1 MVKEEGY
8 VAFTK
13 GLGPK
18 LLTTTIFSS
27 WFGLAYEF
35 ILYTQISE
43 LSNASCSVMSTNN
56 ILTGPVRNNL
66 VYQREYL
73 SVYLSEG

>member
-1 MVKEEGY
+1 
-8 VAFTK
+8 
-13 GLGPK
+13 
-18 LLTTTIFSS
+18 
-27 WFGLAYEF
+27 
-35 ILYTQISE
+35 
-43 LSNASCSVMSTNN
+43 MSTNN